1 MNSHFKDHKEHSPYG
16 LLQFFVVFGKVV
28 RAYLLQIALGIIRLT
43 WRIFLKHELQFFRSL
58 RFTKIFQMLPFF
70 ALEKSIESF
79 ILEMDGEQLEQIFT
93 LHVHLHYIGSVKSIR
108 ISREQVKDNY
118 DQHKNNH
125 SIRIWRI
132 SFYIDKTIFNAKL
145 DVLDLN

>member
-58 RFTKIFQMLPFF
+58 RFTKMFQMLPFF

-108 ISREQVKDNY
+108 ISREQV
-118 DQHKNNH
+118 
-125 SIRIWRI
+125 I
-132 SFYIDKTIFNAKL
+132 SKRSSE
-145 DVLDLN
+145 VC